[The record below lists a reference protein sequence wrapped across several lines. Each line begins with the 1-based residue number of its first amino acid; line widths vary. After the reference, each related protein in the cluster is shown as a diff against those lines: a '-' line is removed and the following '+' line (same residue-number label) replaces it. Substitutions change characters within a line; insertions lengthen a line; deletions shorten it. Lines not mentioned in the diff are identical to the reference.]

1 MSIYLLLTVA
11 LLAVLLV
18 IDCLQTCTIA
28 SRPYRWRERNP
39 LLRAFI
45 EEGPTLAQ
53 RRLNVILYFVIAAA
67 VMAGLAWLAFIAAG
81 ERWAMGVLGIFTFAE
96 AVCVANN
103 RILGI
108 DPFNFGGYGGT
119 D

>member
-53 RRLNVILYFVIAAA
+53 RRLNVVLYFLFATA
-67 VMAGLAWLAFIAAG
+67 VMASLAGLAYAAAG

-96 AVCVANN
+96 SVCVANN

-108 DPFNFGGYGGT
+108 NPFNFGSYGGN